1 MRTDIVILAALIS
14 LSSCNSSNQSTEPST
29 SEPTPYITRVV
40 EYMPAPGQYTNSMPT
55 YESGDTQE
63 SMNQKVLEYIGAN
76 AQMTISLG
84 GYGGYVVVGFDHT
97 IENVEGL
104 CDFRVRA
111 NAYYAEASE
120 SSAAGGSCEP
130 GVIMV
135 AYDANQN
142 GEADDDE
149 WYEIA
154 GSSHIDPASEA
165 WYDVAVAEGNDVTFY
180 SDYQIRYSKPATE
193 ELDPSEY
200 STYIKWSDNKG
211 GEGYIAKSS
220 YHTQSYYPGWI
231 ESDNLIFSGSRLP
244 QNGVDTSGSGA
255 NYVLYKFQYGYA
267 DNATSDSD
275 TSAIDIG
282 WAVDSNGERVE
293 LVGVDFIKIYTG
305 VNQVNGWLGECS
317 TEISGVEDLHLLGVE
332 IATW

>member
-1 MRTDIVILAALIS
+1 MRKKIVILIALTSI
-14 LSSCNSSNQSTEPST
+14 LSCNKSSESTEQPTVES
-29 SEPTPYITRVV
+29 TPYITRVV
-40 EYMPAPGQYTNSMPT
+40 DYMPAPGQYTNLMPA
-55 YESGDTQE
+55 YEQGDTQE
-63 SMNQKVLEYIGAN
+63 SMNQKVLEYIGGN
-76 AQMTISLG
+76 AQMTITLG

-97 IENVEGL
+97 IENVYGM

-154 GSSHIDPASEA
+154 GSSHVDPAWEE
-165 WYDVAVAEGNDVTFY
+165 WYADAVAAGNDVAFY
-180 SDYQIRYSKPATE
+180 SDYQITYSRPLEE
-193 ELDPSEY
+193 ELATSEY
-200 STYIKWSDNKG
+200 STYLKWSDNMG
-211 GEGYIAKSS
+211 GEGYIPKNS

-231 ESDNLIFSGSRLP
+231 ESDEIQFSGSRLP
-244 QNGVDTSGSGA
+244 QNGVDSSGSGT

-267 DNATSDSD
+267 DNATNDSD
-275 TSAIDIG
+275 ASAIDIG
-282 WAVDSNGERVE
+282 WAVDSAGNSVN

-305 VNQVNGWLGECS
+305 VNQLNGWLGECS
-317 TEISGVEDLHLLGVE
+317 TEISGVEDLHLLE
-332 IATW
+332 IEIGS